1 MVYIVLYTQ
10 AAHNDLVSIY
20 DYIAHDLL
28 EPIVAGNLINNIKN
42 AIYSLST
49 FPWRHQK
56 CELLQAQKEERRQ
69 FAVNGYIVIYE
80 IDEHNKTVNIIRIVC
95 EKRNLTNMVN

>member
-28 EPIVAGNLINNIKN
+28 EPIVADNLIKRSNCSFC
-42 AIYSLST
+42 YSLNNLNNS
-49 FPWRHQK
+49 
-56 CELLQAQKEERRQ
+56 LL
-69 FAVNGYIVIYE
+69 V
-80 IDEHNKTVNIIRIVC
+80 
-95 EKRNLTNMVN
+95 

>member
-28 EPIVAGNLINNIKN
+28 EPIVAGNLSDILPPLKEVG
-42 AIYSLST
+42 ASCSMTLMS
-49 FPWRHQK
+49 
-56 CELLQAQKEERRQ
+56 QA
-69 FAVNGYIVIYE
+69 
-80 IDEHNKTVNIIRIVC
+80 
-95 EKRNLTNMVN
+95 

>member
-10 AAHNDLVSIY
+10 AAYNDLV
-20 DYIAHDLL
+20 
-28 EPIVAGNLINNIKN
+28 
-42 AIYSLST
+42 ST

-95 EKRNLTNMVN
+95 EKSNLTNMVN